1 MKITFIGAAHE
12 VTGSMT
18 LLEVGDKK
26 GLIDCGMEQGKD
38 LFKNAELP
46 VTAGEIDFVLL
57 THAHIDHSGN
67 LPLLYKQGFRGNVFA
82 TEATCNL
89 CDIML
94 QDCAHI
100 QMQEA
105 EWKTRKEM
113 RKGNAA
119 VEPIYDMEDVQG
131 LLGTMIPCRY
141 HEMIEVN
148 DCVSIRFTDVGHL
161 LGSACIEVWLT
172 EDGQERK
179 ITFSGDLGNSNQP
192 ILRDPQTVEE
202 TEYLMMET
210 TYGDRNHE
218 RVHTDYVSEL
228 AEIIQTTM
236 DRGGNVVIPSFAI
249 GRTQEMLYFIRE
261 IKNRGLVRGHDSFP
275 VYVDSPLAVEATGI
289 FLQCDL
295 DFVDDEMAAIVRR
308 GENPLVFPGLHTSV
322 STDESKAINADTEP
336 KVIISASGMCDAGR
350 IRHHLKHNLW
360 RPECTVLF
368 VGYQAEGTLG
378 RILIDGIKKQVKL
391 FDEDIEVRAE
401 VRMLPGVSGHADQ
414 QGLLNWLLSIA
425 EKPKMVFLNHGD
437 PESCEAFR
445 DKIQELGYE
454 AFAPY
459 SGTSFDLIQGE
470 FDVVTEGIAI
480 EKTEPEAS
488 KPRENPVFA
497 ALVQAGER
505 LMAVIRD
512 LKGSPNKELRAFER
526 QVTKLAERL
535 ENYRNS

>member
-1 MKITFIGAAHE
+1 MKITFLGAVHE

-26 GLIDCGMEQGKD
+26 GIVDCGMEQGKD
-38 LFKNAELP
+38 LFVNQKLP
-46 VTAGEIDFVLL
+46 VNAGELDFVLL

-67 LPLLYKQGFRGNVFA
+67 LPLLYKNGFRGSVYA

-89 CDIML
+89 CTIML

-100 QMQEA
+100 QQQEA
-105 EWKTRKEM
+105 EWKSRKEM
-113 RKGNAA
+113 RKGGAP
-119 VEPIYDMEDVQG
+119 VEPLYDMEDVQG
-131 LLGTMIPCRY
+131 VLGTMIPCHY
-141 HEMIEVN
+141 HDMIEVN

-161 LGSACIEVWLT
+161 LGSACIETWLR

-179 ITFSGDLGNSNQP
+179 ITFSGDLGNNDQP
-192 ILRDPQTVEE
+192 ILRDPQTIPD

-210 TYGDRNHE
+210 TYGDRNHD
-218 RVHTDYVSEL
+218 RVRTDYVSAL
-228 AEIIQTTM
+228 AEIIQTTF

-261 IKNRGLVRGHDSFP
+261 LKNRGLVKNHDNFP
-275 VYVDSPLAVEATGI
+275 VYVDSPLAIEATGI

-295 DFVDDEMAAIVRR
+295 DFVDDEMAGIVRS

-322 STDESKAINADTEP
+322 SSEESKAINEDREP

-360 RPECTVLF
+360 RPESTILF

-378 RILIDGIKKQVKL
+378 RILVDGIKKRVTL
-391 FDEDIEVRAE
+391 FNEEIEVQAE
-401 VRMLPGVSGHADQ
+401 IRVLPGVSGHADQ
-414 QGLLNWLLSIA
+414 QGLLNWLLSIP

-445 DKIQELGYE
+445 DKITELGYQ

-459 SGTSFDLIQGE
+459 SGTRYDLLKGE
-470 FDVVTEGIAI
+470 FEEITDGIPIVKEIRSADQ
-480 EKTEPEAS
+480 
-488 KPRENPVFA
+488 PRENPVFA
-497 ALVQAGER
+497 ALVAAAER
-505 LMAVIRD
+505 LMKAVQS
-512 LKGSPNKELRAFER
+512 LKGSPNKELRTFER
-526 QVTKLAERL
+526 QISKLAERL
-535 ENYRNS
+535 ESYKNS

>member
-172 EDGQERK
+172 EDCQERK

-401 VRMLPGVSGHADQ
+401 VRVLPGVSGHADQ

-445 DKIQELGYE
+445 DKILELGYE

-459 SGTSFDLIQGE
+459 SGTSFDLIRGQ

>member
-1 MKITFIGAAHE
+1 
-12 VTGSMT
+12 
-18 LLEVGDKK
+18 
-26 GLIDCGMEQGKD
+26 MEQGKD
-38 LFKNAELP
+38 LFENEPLPIAYPEL
-46 VTAGEIDFVLL
+46 DFVLL

-119 VEPIYDMEDVQG
+119 VEPLYDMEDVQG

-141 HEMIEVN
+141 HEMIQVN
-148 DCVSIRFTDVGHL
+148 DCVTIRFTDVGHL

-179 ITFSGDLGNSNQP
+179 ITFSGDLGNTKQP
-192 ILRDPQTVEE
+192 ILRDPQTVED

-218 RVHTDYVSEL
+218 RVHTDYVSSL

-261 IKNRGLVRGHDSFP
+261 IKKMVSGYGNFK

-322 STDESKAINADTEP
+322 STDESKAINADAEP

-360 RPECTVLF
+360 RPECTILF

-378 RILIDGIKKQVKL
+378 RILVDGIKKQVKL
-391 FDEDIEVRAE
+391 FDEEIEVRAE

-437 PESCEAFR
+437 PDSCEAFR
-445 DKIQELGYE
+445 DKIREMGYN

-459 SGTSFDLIQGE
+459 SGTSFDLIRGE
-470 FDVVTEGIAI
+470 FDLVTEGVAV
-480 EKTEPEAS
+480 ERAKEVSSP
-488 KPRENPVFA
+488 KENPVFT
-497 ALVQAGER
+497 ALVKAGER
-505 LMAVIRD
+505 LTAAILS
-512 LKGSPNKELRAFER
+512 LKGSPNKELRVFER

>member
-1 MKITFIGAAHE
+1 LKITFLGAAHE

-46 VTAGEIDFVLL
+46 VAAGEIDFVLL

-119 VEPIYDMEDVQG
+119 VEPLYDMEDVQG

-141 HEMIEVN
+141 HEMIQVN
-148 DCVSIRFTDVGHL
+148 DCVTIRFTDVGHL

-179 ITFSGDLGNSNQP
+179 ITFSGDLGNTKQP
-192 ILRDPQTVEE
+192 ILRDPQTVED

-218 RVHTDYVSEL
+218 RVHTDYVSSL

-261 IKNRGLVRGHDSFP
+261 IKNRGLVTGHDNFP

-322 STDESKAINADTEP
+322 STDESKAINADAEP

-360 RPECTVLF
+360 RPECTILF

-378 RILIDGIKKQVKL
+378 RILVDGIKKQVKL
-391 FDEDIEVRAE
+391 FDEEIEVRAE

-437 PESCEAFR
+437 PDSCEAFR
-445 DKIQELGYE
+445 DKIREMGYN

-459 SGTSFDLIQGE
+459 SGTSFDLIRGE
-470 FDVVTEGIAI
+470 FDLVTEGVAV
-480 EKTEPEAS
+480 ERAKEVSSP
-488 KPRENPVFA
+488 KENPVFT
-497 ALVQAGER
+497 ALVKAGER
-505 LMAVIRD
+505 LTAAILS
-512 LKGSPNKELRAFER
+512 LKGSPNKELRVFER

>member
-275 VYVDSPLAVEATGI
+275 VYVDSPLAVEATQI
-289 FLQCDL
+289 FYECGYECYDEEAKALL
-295 DFVDDEMAAIVRR
+295 DKGR
-308 GENPLVFPGLHTSV
+308 NPIDFPNLRLSV
-322 STDESKAINADTEP
+322 TTDESKAINDIKEP

-350 IRHHLKHNLW
+350 IKHHLKYNLW
-360 RPECTVLF
+360 RPDSTVLI
-368 VGYQAEGTLG
+368 VGYQSIGSPG
-378 RILIDGIKKQVKL
+378 RKLVDGAGEIKL
-391 FDEDIEVRAE
+391 FGEDVAVRARIA
-401 VRMLPGVSGHADQ
+401 VLPGLSGHADRL
-414 QGLLNWLLSIA
+414 GLLEWIGGFKTKPRQVFVVHGEDQVA
-425 EKPKMVFLNHGD
+425 EQFAKTLNED
-437 PESCEAFR
+437 CAIR
-445 DKIQELGYE
+445 
-454 AFAPY
+454 AFAPF
-459 SGTSFDLIQGE
+459 SGTRYDLASGKFIEITKGIPITKVAPGRTVSNSF
-470 FDVVTEGIAI
+470 T
-480 EKTEPEAS
+480 K
-488 KPRENPVFA
+488 
-497 ALVQAGER
+497 
-505 LMAVIRD
+505 
-512 LKGSPNKELRAFER
+512 LKLTARKVLDFVNGCSGLPNKDLERFSMELEALCEKYKR
-526 QVTKLAERL
+526 
-535 ENYRNS
+535 

>member
-161 LGSACIEVWLT
+161 LGSACIEVWRT

-401 VRMLPGVSGHADQ
+401 VRVLPGVSGHADQ

-445 DKIQELGYE
+445 DKILELGYE

-459 SGTSFDLIQGE
+459 SGTSFDLIRGE

>member
-445 DKIQELGYE
+445 DKIRELGYE

>member
-401 VRMLPGVSGHADQ
+401 VRVLPGVSGHADQ

-445 DKIQELGYE
+445 DKILELGYE

>member
-322 STDESKAINADTEP
+322 STDESKAINADAEP

-360 RPECTVLF
+360 RPECTILF

-378 RILIDGIKKQVKL
+378 RILVDGIKKQVKL
-391 FDEDIEVRAE
+391 FDEEIEVRAE

-437 PESCEAFR
+437 PDSCEAFR
-445 DKIQELGYE
+445 DKIREMGYN

-459 SGTSFDLIQGE
+459 SGTSFDLIRGE
-470 FDVVTEGIAI
+470 FDLVTEGVAV
-480 EKTEPEAS
+480 ERAKEVSSP
-488 KPRENPVFA
+488 KENPVFT
-497 ALVQAGER
+497 ALVKAGER
-505 LMAVIRD
+505 LTAAILS
-512 LKGSPNKELRAFER
+512 LKGSPNKELRVFER

>member
-1 MKITFIGAAHE
+1 MKITFLGAAHE

-18 LLEVGDKK
+18 LLEVGDKN

-46 VTAGEIDFVLL
+46 VAAGEIDFVLL

-119 VEPIYDMEDVQG
+119 VEPLYDMEDVQG

-141 HEMIEVN
+141 HEMIQVN
-148 DCVSIRFTDVGHL
+148 DCVTIRFTDVGHL

-179 ITFSGDLGNSNQP
+179 ITFSGDLGNTKQP
-192 ILRDPQTVEE
+192 ILRDPQTVED

-218 RVHTDYVSEL
+218 RVHTDYVSSL

-261 IKNRGLVRGHDSFP
+261 IKNRGLVTGHDNFP

-322 STDESKAINADTEP
+322 STDESKAINADAEP

-360 RPECTVLF
+360 RPECTILF

-378 RILIDGIKKQVKL
+378 RILVDGIKKQVKL
-391 FDEDIEVRAE
+391 FDEEIEVRAE

-437 PESCEAFR
+437 PDSCEAFR
-445 DKIQELGYE
+445 DKIREMGYN

-459 SGTSFDLIQGE
+459 SGTSFDLIRGE
-470 FDVVTEGIAI
+470 FDLVTEGVAV
-480 EKTEPEAS
+480 ERAKEVSSP
-488 KPRENPVFA
+488 KENPVFT
-497 ALVQAGER
+497 ALVKAGER
-505 LMAVIRD
+505 LTAAILS
-512 LKGSPNKELRAFER
+512 LKGSPNKELRVFER

>member
-1 MKITFIGAAHE
+1 
-12 VTGSMT
+12 
-18 LLEVGDKK
+18 
-26 GLIDCGMEQGKD
+26 
-38 LFKNAELP
+38 
-46 VTAGEIDFVLL
+46 
-57 THAHIDHSGN
+57 
-67 LPLLYKQGFRGNVFA
+67 
-82 TEATCNL
+82 
-89 CDIML
+89 
-94 QDCAHI
+94 
-100 QMQEA
+100 
-105 EWKTRKEM
+105 M

-401 VRMLPGVSGHADQ
+401 VRMLPGVSGHADL

-437 PESCEAFR
+437 LPWNWR
-445 DKIQELGYE
+445 IR
-454 AFAPY
+454 
-459 SGTSFDLIQGE
+459 SGTPGRCRRRSCTARISLTRTGS
-470 FDVVTEGIAI
+470 GILHRPRRPGLSRRI
-480 EKTEPEAS
+480 RRSRRRSSSGRPMLRQILTGCMNTMLPAS
-488 KPRENPVFA
+488 TIWP
-497 ALVQAGER
+497 
-505 LMAVIRD
+505 I
-512 LKGSPNKELRAFER
+512 
-526 QVTKLAERL
+526 
-535 ENYRNS
+535 

>member
-46 VTAGEIDFVLL
+46 VAAGEIDFVLL

-119 VEPIYDMEDVQG
+119 VEPLYDMEDVQG

-141 HEMIEVN
+141 HEMIQVN
-148 DCVSIRFTDVGHL
+148 DCVTIRFTDVGHL

-179 ITFSGDLGNSNQP
+179 ITFSGDLGNTKQP
-192 ILRDPQTVEE
+192 ILRDPQTVED

-218 RVHTDYVSEL
+218 RVHTDYVSAL

-261 IKNRGLVRGHDSFP
+261 IKNRGLVTGHDNFP

-322 STDESKAINADTEP
+322 STDESKAINADAEP

-360 RPECTVLF
+360 RPECTILF

-378 RILIDGIKKQVKL
+378 RILVDGIKKQVKL
-391 FDEDIEVRAE
+391 FDEEIEVRAE

-437 PESCEAFR
+437 PDSCEAFR
-445 DKIQELGYE
+445 DKIREMGYN

-459 SGTSFDLIQGE
+459 SGTSFDLIRGE
-470 FDVVTEGIAI
+470 FDLVTEGVAV
-480 EKTEPEAS
+480 ERAKEVSSP
-488 KPRENPVFA
+488 KENPVFT
-497 ALVQAGER
+497 ALVKAGER
-505 LMAVIRD
+505 LTAAILS
-512 LKGSPNKELRAFER
+512 LKGSPNKELRVFER

>member
-1 MKITFIGAAHE
+1 MKITFLGAAHE

-46 VTAGEIDFVLL
+46 VAAGEIDFVLL

-119 VEPIYDMEDVQG
+119 VEPLYDMEDVQG

-141 HEMIEVN
+141 HEMIQVN
-148 DCVSIRFTDVGHL
+148 DCVTIRFTDVGHL

-179 ITFSGDLGNSNQP
+179 ITFSGDLGNTKQP
-192 ILRDPQTVEE
+192 ILRDPQTVED

-218 RVHTDYVSEL
+218 RVHTDYVSAL

-261 IKNRGLVRGHDSFP
+261 IKNRGLVTGHDNFP

-322 STDESKAINADTEP
+322 STDESKAINADAEP

-360 RPECTVLF
+360 RPECTILF

-378 RILIDGIKKQVKL
+378 RILVDGIKKQVKL
-391 FDEDIEVRAE
+391 FDEEIEVRAE

-437 PESCEAFR
+437 PDSCEAFR
-445 DKIQELGYE
+445 DKIREMGYN

-459 SGTSFDLIQGE
+459 SGTSFDLIRGE
-470 FDVVTEGIAI
+470 FDLVTEGVAV
-480 EKTEPEAS
+480 ERAKEVSSP
-488 KPRENPVFA
+488 KENPVFT
-497 ALVQAGER
+497 ALVKAGER
-505 LMAVIRD
+505 LTAAILS
-512 LKGSPNKELRAFER
+512 LKGSPNKELRVFER

>member
-1 MKITFIGAAHE
+1 MKITFLGAAHE

-46 VTAGEIDFVLL
+46 VAAGEIDFVLL

-119 VEPIYDMEDVQG
+119 VEPLYDMEDVQG

-141 HEMIEVN
+141 HEMIQVN
-148 DCVSIRFTDVGHL
+148 DCVTIRFTDVGHL

-179 ITFSGDLGNSNQP
+179 ITFSGDLGNTKQP
-192 ILRDPQTVEE
+192 ILRDPQTVED

-218 RVHTDYVSEL
+218 RVHTDYVSAL

-261 IKNRGLVRGHDSFP
+261 IKNRGLVTGHDNFP

-322 STDESKAINADTEP
+322 STDESKAINADAEP

-360 RPECTVLF
+360 RPECTILF

-378 RILIDGIKKQVKL
+378 RILVDGIKKQVKL
-391 FDEDIEVRAE
+391 FDEEIEVRAE

-437 PESCEAFR
+437 PDSCEAFR
-445 DKIQELGYE
+445 DKIREMGYN

-459 SGTSFDLIQGE
+459 SGTSFDLIRGE
-470 FDVVTEGIAI
+470 FDLVTEGVAV
-480 EKTEPEAS
+480 ERAKEVSST
-488 KPRENPVFA
+488 KENPVFT
-497 ALVQAGER
+497 ALVKAGER
-505 LMAVIRD
+505 LTAAILS
-512 LKGSPNKELRAFER
+512 LKGSPNKELRVFER

>member
-148 DCVSIRFTDVGHL
+148 D
-161 LGSACIEVWLT
+161 
-172 EDGQERK
+172 
-179 ITFSGDLGNSNQP
+179 
-192 ILRDPQTVEE
+192 
-202 TEYLMMET
+202 
-210 TYGDRNHE
+210 
-218 RVHTDYVSEL
+218 
-228 AEIIQTTM
+228 
-236 DRGGNVVIPSFAI
+236 
-249 GRTQEMLYFIRE
+249 
-261 IKNRGLVRGHDSFP
+261 
-275 VYVDSPLAVEATGI
+275 
-289 FLQCDL
+289 
-295 DFVDDEMAAIVRR
+295 
-308 GENPLVFPGLHTSV
+308 
-322 STDESKAINADTEP
+322 
-336 KVIISASGMCDAGR
+336 
-350 IRHHLKHNLW
+350 
-360 RPECTVLF
+360 
-368 VGYQAEGTLG
+368 
-378 RILIDGIKKQVKL
+378 
-391 FDEDIEVRAE
+391 
-401 VRMLPGVSGHADQ
+401 
-414 QGLLNWLLSIA
+414 
-425 EKPKMVFLNHGD
+425 
-437 PESCEAFR
+437 
-445 DKIQELGYE
+445 
-454 AFAPY
+454 
-459 SGTSFDLIQGE
+459 
-470 FDVVTEGIAI
+470 
-480 EKTEPEAS
+480 
-488 KPRENPVFA
+488 
-497 ALVQAGER
+497 
-505 LMAVIRD
+505 
-512 LKGSPNKELRAFER
+512 
-526 QVTKLAERL
+526 
-535 ENYRNS
+535 

>member
-218 RVHTDYVSEL
+218 RVHTDYVSAL

-401 VRMLPGVSGHADQ
+401 VRVLPGVSGHADQ

-459 SGTSFDLIQGE
+459 SGTSFDLIRGE

>member
-275 VYVDSPLAVEATGI
+275 VYVDSPLAA
-289 FLQCDL
+289 
-295 DFVDDEMAAIVRR
+295 
-308 GENPLVFPGLHTSV
+308 
-322 STDESKAINADTEP
+322 DESKAINADTEP

-401 VRMLPGVSGHADQ
+401 VRVLPGVSGHADQ

-445 DKIQELGYE
+445 DKILELGYE

-459 SGTSFDLIQGE
+459 SGTSFDLIRGE

>member
-1 MKITFIGAAHE
+1 MKITFLGAAHE

-46 VTAGEIDFVLL
+46 VAAGEIDFVLL

-119 VEPIYDMEDVQG
+119 VEPLYDMEDVQG

-141 HEMIEVN
+141 HEMIQVN
-148 DCVSIRFTDVGHL
+148 DCVTIRFTDVGHL

-179 ITFSGDLGNSNQP
+179 ITFSGDLGNTKQP
-192 ILRDPQTVEE
+192 ILRDPQTVED

-218 RVHTDYVSEL
+218 RVHTDYVSSL

-261 IKNRGLVRGHDSFP
+261 IKNRGLVNGHDNFP

-322 STDESKAINADTEP
+322 STDESKAINADAEP

-360 RPECTVLF
+360 RPECTILF

-378 RILIDGIKKQVKL
+378 RILVDGIKKQVKL
-391 FDEDIEVRAE
+391 FDEEIEVRAE

-437 PESCEAFR
+437 PDSCEAFR
-445 DKIQELGYE
+445 DKIREMGYN

-459 SGTSFDLIQGE
+459 SGTSFDLIRGE
-470 FDVVTEGIAI
+470 FDLVTEGVAV
-480 EKTEPEAS
+480 ERAKEVSSP
-488 KPRENPVFA
+488 KENPVFT
-497 ALVQAGER
+497 ALVKAGER
-505 LMAVIRD
+505 LTAAILS
-512 LKGSPNKELRAFER
+512 LKGSPNKELRVFER

>member
-67 LPLLYKQGFRGNVFA
+67 LPLPYKQGFRGNVFA

-459 SGTSFDLIQGE
+459 SGTSVDLIRGE

>member
-1 MKITFIGAAHE
+1 MKITFLGAAHE

-46 VTAGEIDFVLL
+46 VAAGEIDFVLL

-119 VEPIYDMEDVQG
+119 VEPLYDMEDVQG

-141 HEMIEVN
+141 HEMIQVN
-148 DCVSIRFTDVGHL
+148 DCVTIRFTDVGHL

-179 ITFSGDLGNSNQP
+179 ITFSGDLGNTKQP
-192 ILRDPQTVEE
+192 ILRDPQTVED

-218 RVHTDYVSEL
+218 RVHTDYVSSL

-261 IKNRGLVRGHDSFP
+261 IKNRGLVTGHDNFP

-322 STDESKAINADTEP
+322 STDESKAINADAEP

-360 RPECTVLF
+360 RPECTILF

-378 RILIDGIKKQVKL
+378 RILVDGIKKQVKL
-391 FDEDIEVRAE
+391 FDEEIEVRAE

-437 PESCEAFR
+437 PDSCEAFR
-445 DKIQELGYE
+445 DKIREMGYN

-459 SGTSFDLIQGE
+459 SGTSFDLIRGE
-470 FDVVTEGIAI
+470 FDLVTEGVAV
-480 EKTEPEAS
+480 ERAKEVSSP
-488 KPRENPVFA
+488 KENPVFT
-497 ALVQAGER
+497 ALVKAGER
-505 LMAVIRD
+505 LTAAILS
-512 LKGSPNKELRAFER
+512 LKGSPNKELRVFER

>member
-289 FLQCDL
+289 FLQGDL

-459 SGTSFDLIQGE
+459 SGTSFDLIRGE

>member
-218 RVHTDYVSEL
+218 RVRTDYVSEL

-261 IKNRGLVRGHDSFP
+261 IKNRGIVRGHDSFP

-322 STDESKAINADTEP
+322 STDESKAINADAEP

-445 DKIQELGYE
+445 DKIRELGYE

-459 SGTSFDLIQGE
+459 SGTSFDLIRGE

>member
-218 RVHTDYVSEL
+218 RVHTDYVSAL

-401 VRMLPGVSGHADQ
+401 VRVLPGVSGHADQ

-445 DKIQELGYE
+445 DKILELGYE

-459 SGTSFDLIQGE
+459 SGTSFDLIRGQ

>member
-1 MKITFIGAAHE
+1 MKIVFLGAAHE
-12 VTGSMT
+12 VTGSCT
-18 LLEVGDKK
+18 YIEVGDKK

-445 DKIQELGYE
+445 DKIRELGYE

-459 SGTSFDLIQGE
+459 SGTSFDLIRGE

>member
-1 MKITFIGAAHE
+1 MKITFLGAAHE

-46 VTAGEIDFVLL
+46 VAAGEIDFVLL

-113 RKGNAA
+113 RKGNVA
-119 VEPIYDMEDVQG
+119 VEPLYDMEDVQG

-141 HEMIEVN
+141 HEMIQVN
-148 DCVSIRFTDVGHL
+148 DCVTIRFTDVGHL

-179 ITFSGDLGNSNQP
+179 ITFSGDLGNTKQP
-192 ILRDPQTVEE
+192 ILRDPQTVED

-218 RVHTDYVSEL
+218 RVHTDYVSSL

-261 IKNRGLVRGHDSFP
+261 IKNRGLVTGHDNFP

-322 STDESKAINADTEP
+322 STDESKAINADAEP

-360 RPECTVLF
+360 RPECTILF

-378 RILIDGIKKQVKL
+378 RILVDGIKKQVKL
-391 FDEDIEVRAE
+391 FDEEIEVRAE

-437 PESCEAFR
+437 PDSCEAFR
-445 DKIQELGYE
+445 DKIREMGYN

-459 SGTSFDLIQGE
+459 SGTSFDLIRGE
-470 FDVVTEGIAI
+470 FDLVTEGVAV
-480 EKTEPEAS
+480 ERAKEVSSP
-488 KPRENPVFA
+488 KENPVFT
-497 ALVQAGER
+497 ALVKAGER
-505 LMAVIRD
+505 LTAAILS
-512 LKGSPNKELRAFER
+512 LKGSPNKELRVFER